1 MKDGNRE
8 QRRLS
13 SLLRGPTFAVLI
25 CNGGDPSRDGPFEAW
40 AYCGPLD
47 FEVAAPMAFGVG
59 DDPAGALESLDG
71 QLAAGE
77 LRKNAGCSLQPASR
91 DGGRVSDC
99 AFEALRRIHD
109 LLYLDAGEDGESYNP
124 EKEWKVDLL
133 EMIAEI
139 VAEHIPRPG
148 DPAPDRLRRG
158 LGRVRHARHPK
169 TRVR

>member
-1 MKDGNRE
+1 MKGGNGE
-8 QRRLS
+8 HRRLS
-13 SLLRGPTFAVLI
+13 SLLQGPVFVVLT

-59 DDPAGALESLDG
+59 EDPAGALEALDG

-77 LRKNAGCSLQPASR
+77 LRKRAGRSLEPPSR
-91 DGGRVSDC
+91 DAGRLPDS
-99 AFEALRRIHD
+99 AFETLRRIHD
-109 LLYLDAGEDGESYNP
+109 LLYLDMSEDGEFYSP
-124 EKEWKVDLL
+124 DKEWQVDLL

-148 DPAPDRLRRG
+148 TPVPSSITEGRPADG
-158 LGRVRHARHPK
+158 
-169 TRVR
+169 